1 MRIRLTEA
9 QAWETLARF
18 FGGRT
23 LDFRN
28 AEGLCRQ
35 LSELRLRG
43 WIKGED
49 FAEMGW
55 TIDRVCYR
63 SRLDPAGFI
72 WPRDAAGAK
81 ARARFCWRQVKRL
94 KGR

>member
-23 LDFRN
+23 GGFIG
-28 AEGLCRQ
+28 AAGLCWQ
-35 LSELRLRG
+35 TERLWLEG
-43 WIKGED
+43 WITRGIFYRILDSIETD
-49 FAEMGW
+49 TDPFA
-55 TIDRVCYR
+55 
-63 SRLDPAGFI
+63 LGFF
-72 WPRDAAGAK
+72 WPRTRAGAR

-94 KGR
+94 KGW